1 MSRFFDVLKQANL
14 SGLTSREI
22 PVNGRVEHRRVNNS
36 STTTEVIAPPV
47 SAPTAMAST
56 TATDPWDLAPESHR
70 GRDAIQANAFTPL
83 ARAAVDQNVRMI
95 PNAVDRSVVEHYR
108 RLRTKIMQQHALNS
122 FRSLLVTSA
131 SPQEGKSVTVL
142 NLALSFAMLSSF
154 KVLVVD
160 GDLRR
165 NTLGKWLGAG
175 ERPGFSNLL
184 DGSASLNEVVFAC
197 EDSAVHFIAGGT
209 STLPPAELLHSSQ
222 LAGQIRDLT
231 SHFDLV
237 LFDSPPLTLITDA
250 HLLAAQTEAVLLVA
264 RAFKTR
270 KKLLEQAVQDLTPF
284 RVIGTVM
291 NSGPRAHLYNGYGG
305 YY

>member
-14 SGLTSREI
+14 SELTSRENS
-22 PVNGRVEHRRVNNS
+22 VNRGGQHIVVDGS
-36 STTTEVIAPPV
+36 STAAKANAPPIIPPV
-47 SAPTAMAST
+47 GVAST
-56 TATDPWDLAPESHR
+56 ATLDAWDLAPESHR
-70 GRDAIQANAFTPL
+70 GRDAIKTTAFTPL

-108 RLRTKIMQQHALNS
+108 RLRTKIMQQHALKP

-131 SPQEGKSVTVL
+131 SPQEGKSVTVI

-184 DGSASLNEVVFAC
+184 DGSATLSEVVFAC
-197 EDSAVHFIAGGT
+197 DDSSVHFIAGGT
-209 STLPPAELLHSSQ
+209 SNQPPAELLHSSQ
-222 LAGQIRDLT
+222 LAGQIHDLT
-231 SHFDLV
+231 AHFDLV
-237 LFDSPPLTLITDA
+237 LFDSPPLTLITDT

-270 KKLLEQAVQDLTPF
+270 KKLLEQAVQDLLPF
-284 RVIGTVM
+284 RVIGTVL